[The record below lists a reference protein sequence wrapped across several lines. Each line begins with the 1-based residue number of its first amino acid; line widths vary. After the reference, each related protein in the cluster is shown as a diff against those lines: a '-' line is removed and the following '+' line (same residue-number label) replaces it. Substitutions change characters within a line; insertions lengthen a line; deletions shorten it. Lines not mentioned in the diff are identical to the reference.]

1 MWFRRLNARVRA
13 FIQKGQ
19 DATKGTSIPIA
30 LVGKTSWRCL
40 PFLLL
45 AVTNYARAEAI
56 GRTDP
61 NGGLF
66 PDSSIVDFRF
76 LLDAPA
82 GKHGFLR
89 VNKNG
94 HFAWPNG
101 KRAKFWGVNI
111 ANKSVFVDKATIDK
125 VVDVLA
131 RAGTNMVRFEAL
143 DSFGGLLDTPGNDST
158 RTIDPAKLKTLDYWV
173 SRVRAKGIYYYLD
186 LLDFRQFKVG
196 DGVPEHDRIGR
207 AAKPY
212 AFFDRRLIDLQKEF
226 AQQLLAHKNAY
237 TGLRYVDDP
246 ALALV
251 EVCNEH
257 GLFFSANRL
266 ETLVEP
272 YGTAFRQQWNAW
284 LLKRYGS
291 RDGIRKA
298 WGRIAE
304 VDVLGPDEDPGSYS
318 VRLPLFTAGVEA
330 DDTLAPLVVDVRRAP
345 GRLRDGVRFLYEIQ
359 RDYFREMKA
368 FLREIGLKIPITG
381 VVSNEYIPDV
391 ASVAAEFDFT
401 SENYYADHPAFA
413 GKDWEGTFFYND
425 TNPLRA
431 SSVYQA
437 APWLAAL
444 RWENKPVVVREWATV
459 WPNRYRAVAVPE
471 MAAYAGL
478 QDFDAVLLFGYQIAG
493 SPEKLSDFDHQA
505 DPTVWGQYALGALSF
520 LRGHVGPSLVTVT
533 LQHSPETL
541 FRWPNMIGSLHR
553 LAWFVR
559 LNSTYNTKPPAPSGS
574 SPAPGSARLASRGP
588 ERKPAPAESLHVAL
602 WPGST
607 TVLTGVL
614 DSLGGLG
621 VPVSS
626 RMLDAGLL
634 RSGTA
639 EVARDQKSGRLTVT
653 TARTVALCGELP
665 ANKAVTVGPLTL
677 VSPSR
682 VGSLMAVSLDGKPL
696 ASSAHYL
703 VKMVTRAEN
712 AGQSLAPAPP
722 GAPAR
727 YRLADGGTGPV
738 KTFGR
743 AEGVTLLRRGSQ
755 PLLSLNLTDGVW
767 ELLVKNGRATLVCDT
782 GGVRGTLFGQAT
794 KTVANQPV
802 VVKARISK
810 LAQLK
815 SVSGPAR

>member
-1 MWFRRLNARVRA
+1 MKDGPVRA
-13 FIQKGQ
+13 AVAGLTQRDLGAKKSTRSRWVRF
-19 DATKGTSIPIA
+19 AVPA
-30 LVGKTSWRCL
+30 FWCAM
-40 PFLLL
+40 LLCTPL
-45 AVTNYARAEAI
+45 TPVHAVETV

-61 NGGLF
+61 NRGLF

-76 LLDAPA
+76 LLNAPA

-89 VNKNG
+89 VDKNG
-94 HFAWPNG
+94 HFAWSNG

-111 ANKSVFVDKATIDK
+111 ANKSVFVDKEKIDR

-143 DSFGGLLDTPGNDST
+143 DSFGGLLDTPGSDST
-158 RTIDPAKLKTLDYWV
+158 RSIDSAKLKILDYWV
-173 SRVRAKGIYYYLD
+173 SRIRSKGIYYYLD

-226 AQQLLAHKNAY
+226 AQQLLTHKNPY

-257 GLFFSANRL
+257 GLFFTANRL
-266 ETLVEP
+266 ETLIEP
-272 YGTAFRQQWNAW
+272 YGTAFRQQWIAW
-284 LLKRYGS
+284 LVKRYGS
-291 RDGIRKA
+291 REGIRKA
-298 WGRIAE
+298 WGRVAE
-304 VDVLGPDEDPGSYS
+304 VEVLGPGEDPSTYS
-318 VRLPLFTAGVEA
+318 IRLPLFTPGLQA

-368 FLREIGLKIPITG
+368 FLREIGLKVPITG

-391 ASVAAEFDFT
+391 ASVAAELDFT

-413 GKDWEGTFFYND
+413 GKDWEGAFFFND

-444 RWENKPVVVREWATV
+444 RWDNKPVVVREWATV

-478 QDFDAVLLFGYQIAG
+478 QDFDAVLLFGYQV
-493 SPEKLSDFDHQA
+493 SSNPEKLSDFDHQA

-520 LRGHVGPSLVTVT
+520 LRGDLKPSPVTVT
-533 LQHSPETL
+533 LEHSPETL

-559 LNSTYNTKPPAPSGS
+559 LNSSYKPNQQS
-574 SPAPGSARLASRGP
+574 SRNRSMPAPGQLASRGAQT
-588 ERKPAPAESLHVAL
+588 KTVLAQSLRVVP
-602 WPGST
+602 WPGATALGSA
-607 TVLTGVL
+607 L
-614 DSLGGLG
+614 DSLGSMGL
-621 VPVSS
+621 PVS
-626 RMLDAGLL
+626 RATLDSGLL
-634 RSGTA
+634 ASGTR
-639 EVARDQKSGRLTVT
+639 EVLRDQRAGRLTVS
-653 TARTVALCGELP
+653 TARTISVSGELP
-665 ANKAVTVGPLTL
+665 GNKPITIGALTL
-677 VSPSR
+677 ISPSHI
-682 VGSLMAVSLDGKPL
+682 GSLMAVSLDGKPL
-696 ASSAHYL
+696 ATSNHFV

-712 AGQSLAPAPP
+712 AGQTLEPAPP

-727 YRLADGGTGPV
+727 YRIFAWGSAPV
-738 KTFGR
+738 KTFGK
-743 AEGVTLLRRGSQ
+743 AEGTTVLRHNGK

-782 GGVRGTLFGQAT
+782 PTVRGTLLGQPIR
-794 KTVANQPV
+794 TVANEPV
-802 VVKARISK
+802 FATVKAAK
-810 LAQLK
+810 PVPPK
-815 SVSGPAR
+815 PVSSATR